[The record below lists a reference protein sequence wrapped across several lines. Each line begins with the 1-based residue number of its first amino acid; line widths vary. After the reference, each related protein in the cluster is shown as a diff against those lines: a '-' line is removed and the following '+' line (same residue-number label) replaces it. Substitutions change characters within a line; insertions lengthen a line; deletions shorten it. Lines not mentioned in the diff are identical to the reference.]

1 MKLCKDCVYCT
12 PFRRQGQVDF
22 YHCALRSYKEDFNPV
37 DGSYHYSNV
46 TTIDCKY
53 ERQDSTGFFGL
64 FIDEDRCGVDAKN
77 FKPKKVVGDLL

>member
-12 PFRRQGQVDF
+12 PFVYNGITEF
-22 YHCALRSYKEDFNPV
+22 YHCALRSLKHNFNPV

-53 ERQDSTGFFGL
+53 ERKDSTGFFGL
-64 FIDEDRCGVDAKN
+64 FKDPDRCGVEAKN
-77 FKPKKVVGDLL
+77 FAPKTK